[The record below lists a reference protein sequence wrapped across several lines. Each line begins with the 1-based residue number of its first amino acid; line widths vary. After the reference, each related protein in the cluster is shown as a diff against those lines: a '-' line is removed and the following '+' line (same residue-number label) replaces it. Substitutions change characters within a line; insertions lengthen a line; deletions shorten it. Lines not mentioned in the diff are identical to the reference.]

1 MTKINLGQILATPGA
16 LEALTESGQSPA
28 DFLDRHCN
36 CDGGEMSDE
45 DCQLNND
52 ALNDGSRL
60 FSSFKTRNGT
70 KIWVITE
77 AADDDGVRCA
87 TTILLPEEY

>member
-1 MTKINLGQILATPGA
+1 MTKFDSGQFLSTPGA
-16 LEALTESGQSPA
+16 LEALTESNQSPSE
-28 DFLDRHCN
+28 FLDRHSNGDWGDMCN
-36 CDGGEMSDE
+36 E
-45 DCQLNND
+45 DRQLND
-52 ALNDGSRL
+52 AALNDGSRI

-77 AADDDGVRCA
+77 AADDNGVRSA